1 MRRFLIPLVLL
12 IAFAIA
18 IAFRRPPANPPVVP
32 SLTLE
37 AHLRP
42 PQRVST
48 MLRRACYDCH
58 SNETKWPWYSRVPG
72 FGDML
77 IKDVTNAR
85 AAFNFSEWGAGPY
98 GKPRVGAAMLL
109 GMCSAIR
116 EGQMPRKNYLMLHP
130 SAMPTPAEVDE
141 FCVWGHTEAKRL
153 VDSVRRNPAQHA
165 RQDSSVKLLRIARK
179 PD

>member
-1 MRRFLIPLVLL
+1 MRRFLIPLILL
-12 IAFAIA
+12 FSFSIAV
-18 IAFRRPPANPPVVP
+18 AFRRPPVNPPVVH
-32 SLTLE
+32 SLSLE
-37 AHLRP
+37 ANLRP
-42 PQRVST
+42 PQHVSN

-72 FGDML
+72 LGDML
-77 IKDVTNAR
+77 VKDVTNAR
-85 AAFNFSEWGAGPY
+85 TAFNFSEWAAGPY

-130 SAMPTPAEVDE
+130 NARPTPSEVDE
-141 FCVWGHTEAKRL
+141 FCVWGRTEAKRL
-153 VDSVRRNPAQHA
+153 VDDARRKPAQHA
-165 RQDSSVKLLRIARK
+165 QQAPRVQLLRIARK